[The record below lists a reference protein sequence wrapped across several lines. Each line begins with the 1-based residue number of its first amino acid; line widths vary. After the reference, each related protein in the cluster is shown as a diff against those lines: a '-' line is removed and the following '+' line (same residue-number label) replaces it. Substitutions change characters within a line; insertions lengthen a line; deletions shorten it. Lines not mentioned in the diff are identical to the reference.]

1 LAASSVNVLAAS
13 GVCGLAGPLWLVSR
27 EEYASPERE
36 SKPID
41 GDTSLRDAYRKATEA
56 FERELSHHLPLLGF
70 DSPESNH
77 HVGYR
82 CELRNTAP
90 EIASEEDE
98 LRDCSAGLAFF
109 LLLFSE
115 STGIGINSYVYAT
128 GAVENDGSVGSVG
141 SVNLKLEEAARRAES
156 GRVVVLVPK
165 EPRDEREAAARES
178 FRGIRGANLVPV
190 GHVSEI
196 FSLENF
202 CKIFC
207 TADVRNK
214 IHGAGYASLQGR
226 GPSSAVNLREALAY
240 VAGGPEGLIHDEI
253 STSSSTIPVVRKSV
267 VLGTMRSLL
276 ECIGVL
282 RSTAPES
289 AHVRHRAHVLFV
301 TAMLFVVFLVEGFLL
316 VSGFSP
322 DNPSFWAVRRTW
334 LGAFLVSVSVLVG
347 FCLPASFLSSRRVNS
362 WFAAATIITAGVG
375 AFFYLVVPLLLP
387 AANIFDGTNVPPWFD
402 LLKDT
407 TILCFFAAVVVMMT
421 FHTVAALEYLIMRRK
436 YRTAHACL
444 DHLLQGS
451 QKLPLQCIPL
461 GWSWYFYPL
470 LAATGVCAIFELVGL
485 FNYRHDYPG
494 VIKHI
499 ALVVLRD
506 VLVVI
511 VEVEVIVF
519 YWWAISR
526 IKRAIPPSAHH

>member
-1 LAASSVNVLAAS
+1 MV
-13 GVCGLAGPLWLVSR
+13 
-27 EEYASPERE
+27 
-36 SKPID
+36 
-41 GDTSLRDAYRKATEA
+41 
-56 FERELSHHLPLLGF
+56 
-70 DSPESNH
+70 
-77 HVGYR
+77 
-82 CELRNTAP
+82 
-90 EIASEEDE
+90 
-98 LRDCSAGLAFF
+98 
-109 LLLFSE
+109 
-115 STGIGINSYVYAT
+115 
-128 GAVENDGSVGSVG
+128 
-141 SVNLKLEEAARRAES
+141 
-156 GRVVVLVPK
+156 
-165 EPRDEREAAARES
+165 
-178 FRGIRGANLVPV
+178 
-190 GHVSEI
+190 
-196 FSLENF
+196 
-202 CKIFC
+202 
-207 TADVRNK
+207 
-214 IHGAGYASLQGR
+214 
-226 GPSSAVNLREALAY
+226 
-240 VAGGPEGLIHDEI
+240 
-253 STSSSTIPVVRKSV
+253 
-267 VLGTMRSLL
+267 
-276 ECIGVL
+276 
-282 RSTAPES
+282 
-289 AHVRHRAHVLFV
+289 
-301 TAMLFVVFLVEGFLL
+301 
-316 VSGFSP
+316 
-322 DNPSFWAVRRTW
+322 
-334 LGAFLVSVSVLVG
+334 GAFLVSVSVLVG